1 MRVPDTLI
9 QNSFMVNL
17 NKNKR
22 SLIDIQTQ
30 LTTQSKVNKPSDN
43 PLSNSRIM
51 RMQNQ
56 LNSIYTYQSNINYA
70 RSILDDGIQSME
82 AMQNEIQNVQVQLT
96 QLNSAIVSE
105 DLTSFAESIDS
116 SLEILVEMA
125 NSEFNGQ
132 YNFGGTESSTK
143 PFYYD
148 KSNNRV
154 VSNSD
159 NIGGE
164 KVVKISSGITQKYN
178 ISGKEL
184 FQSVFTQS
192 GNLDSTAGIG
202 VAQIDSSTIYDAE
215 GNEYTLNLEYSITAA
230 NTYELDYTI
239 LDSDANVVENQT
251 VSDLKFNSTTG
262 EFESLNG
269 DSFGEINIQNTA
281 NKIDFQIDLST
292 LSENATATNLNNS
305 LSQKADI
312 FNTLI
317 AIKEGLL
324 AGERPSEEQ
333 VDMVN
338 DFNQHVLNKLSSAG
352 GISNK
357 LQVTEGILVNK
368 EFEISGLLSI
378 EKDVDMARALLD
390 LESAQYTLDISYKIS
405 SMILPKSLLD
415 YL

>member
-82 AMQNEIQNVQVQLT
+82 AMQNEILNVQVQLT

-132 YNFGGTESSTK
+132 YNFAGTESNKK

-192 GNLDSTAGIG
+192 GSLDSTAGIG
-202 VAQIDSSTIYDAE
+202 VAQTDSSTIYDAE
-215 GNEYTLNLEYSITAA
+215 GNEYTLNLEYSMTAA

-239 LDSDANVVENQT
+239 LDSDAIVVENQT
-251 VSDLKFNSTTG
+251 VSDLKFNSATG

-269 DSFGEINIQNTA
+269 DSFGEIHIQNTA

-292 LSENATATNLNNS
+292 LSENTTATNLNSS

-312 FNTLI
+312 FNTLL

-324 AGERPSEEQ
+324 AGEKPSEEQ
-333 VDMVN
+333 VDIVN

-357 LQVTEGILVNK
+357 LQATEGILLNK